1 MIRTLVVDDEVLA
14 RQRLLRLIQDQ
25 PDLQVVGECSN
36 GLEAVRDIEALA
48 PDLVFLDIQMPE
60 LDGFGVI
67 QEVGADRMP
76 AILFVTAYDRF
87 ALKAF
92 EAHALDYLLKPFD
105 PERFEAALTRVRTW
119 IQGQARPGLGPL
131 LEQVRQERPPADR
144 LLVKDGDRYVF
155 LRPASIQWVEA
166 EDNYVRIHVEG
177 TSHLVRQTM
186 GGMLERL
193 GPGRFR
199 RIHRS
204 AIVNLDYIGHLEPWT
219 GGDFRVVMRD
229 GSHLT
234 LSRTYRGQLGE
245 WL

>member
-1 MIRTLVVDDEVLA
+1 
-14 RQRLLRLIQDQ
+14 
-25 PDLQVVGECSN
+25 
-36 GLEAVRDIEALA
+36 
-48 PDLVFLDIQMPE
+48 
-60 LDGFGVI
+60 
-67 QEVGADRMP
+67 MP

-105 PERFEAALTRVRTW
+105 PERFEAALTRGRTW

-166 EDNYVRIHVEG
+166 EDNYVRIHVDG

-186 GGMLERL
+186 VGMLDRL

-234 LSRTYRGQLGE
+234 LSRTYRSQLGE